1 MRGQHTCSPTHG
13 VNFSRKHCDPFQVAC
28 IRFASQMNPS
38 SRMNLNPYAPPDV
51 NDVGSAARW
60 KRGRP
65 LISFVAFSIGSI
77 VGLNIGSGISIGFFA
92 TIQRSADNI
101 PAAIWSFLGWAA
113 CCVAFSFPWRIGR
126 RFDFCKSQPIPLA
139 CFIMA
144 MQVAALFYLCAQQ
157 LDRSGL
163 LNFVPLRMHSSVF
176 AMLALLFGSIA
187 VECEIALTR
196 LILRTTYN
204 DRRNAPED
212 SQIVKN

>member
-1 MRGQHTCSPTHG
+1 MAENWNTALSRSA
-13 VNFSRKHCDPFQVAC
+13 FSGRPESGDDANRMPGNHCDPFQVAC
-28 IRFASQMNPS
+28 IRFVSQMNPS

-65 LISFVAFSIGSI
+65 VISFVAFSIGSI
-77 VGLNIGSGISIGFFA
+77 VELNIGSGISIGFFA

-126 RFDFCKSQPIPLA
+126 RFVFGKSQPIPRA

-144 MQVAALFYLCAQQ
+144 MQVAA
-157 LDRSGL
+157 
-163 LNFVPLRMHSSVF
+163 
-176 AMLALLFGSIA
+176 
-187 VECEIALTR
+187 
-196 LILRTTYN
+196 
-204 DRRNAPED
+204 
-212 SQIVKN
+212 